1 MNSIKLERINSA
13 IVREVSYIL
22 ANEVK
27 NQHIQFVTVT
37 AAKTSSDLSYC
48 KIYVTVLKQEFKKET
63 MDALKN
69 AKGFIRKELAERIDI
84 RHIPELDFV
93 YDYLSKK
100 NIRILKNN
108 QLIVNLLQFLQL
120 DHPK

>member
-27 NQHIQFVTVT
+27 NQKIDFVTVT

-48 KIYVTVLKQEFKKET
+48 KIYVTFLKEQDKKEI
-63 MDALKN
+63 MEALKS
-69 AKGFIRKELAERIDI
+69 AKGFIRKELANRIDI
-84 RHIPELDFV
+84 RQMPELEFV
-93 YDYLSKK
+93 YDESIEYGRKIEQKIKEIHSEE
-100 NIRILKNN
+100 
-108 QLIVNLLQFLQL
+108 
-120 DHPK
+120 